1 MVDFNIRDALQR
13 RFNRQNINQAKINV
27 QSSAVN
33 PDASG
38 NNSTQNLVKQVH
50 SNIINNIQQ
59 QMITPQT
66 VRMNHLAS
74 VDRSTYIK
82 NLLNLPD
89 NITDLLITFGN
100 DKTEAQMKEAL
111 KQNQQVLNNL
121 NNIIQQNQQRL
132 NLQEAL
138 QNQRSNFQ
146 QNQQNQIQ
154 QGQQNQGQNQNNNI
168 QQPNQPNQNVNNQP
182 QVQPPYVPPSDKNNN
197 SGDKVQQNQQQNNQN
212 QNGKQEQN
220 DIKQPQ
226 QNRPQQPSEA
236 FDKTM
241 QEQIKNNN
249 NQNPPQQVGNNK
261 PQGELN
267 KPAQNPQQGQQGQI
281 GKPNQNPQQPN
292 LPNNNRPNVPNQPTP
307 PQPSVPNRPNV
318 PNRPM
323 PPQPSV
329 PNRPNV
335 PNQPMPPQPSVP
347 NRPNVPN
354 QPMPPQPSVP
364 NRPNVPNQ
372 PMPPQPSV
380 PNRPNVPNQPMPP
393 QPSVPNRPN
402 VPNQPTPPQPSVP
415 NRPNVPNQPMPP
427 QPSVPNRPNVPNQ
440 PMPPQP
446 SVPNRP
452 NVPNQPTPPQ
462 PSVPNRPNV
471 PNQPMPP
478 QPNIPNIS
486 NRPSHKPDGVTGGAA
501 NINDSVINEPE
512 FSNPTPRPTP
522 AHVNHRLHSQLI
534 NDARFEHMS
543 NLRDSVRNHIR
554 RPIELRPQAPTEQLQ
569 EEVSQELKQLQAQET
584 AQIAQKQVAAKVL
597 PSKVNLSV
605 LNSQIQ
611 QHSKQALNNLVLEMS
626 TATRQG
632 ITDTRPIQD
641 TISLINSSISASSQD
656 DTALA
661 IKNLMLLY
669 LPWLPLEEGVG
680 FKLDVTTKKAEP
692 PKEDDT
698 SISIMIT
705 TKNYGNI
712 GAEIN
717 LLTTNSVDIFI
728 TCDKTFPKEELLKR
742 LNRDSKEHSMTA
754 SIGVEEISQ
763 QNSLEPDVQKAKV
776 NLSNVTT
783 INPYLLLMS
792 HSFIRH
798 AIEIDINTTMYGQ
811 PVES

>member
-38 NNSTQNLVKQVH
+38 NDSTQNLVKQVH

-59 QMITPQT
+59 QMIMPQN

-74 VDRSTYIK
+74 VDRSHYIK
-82 NLLNLPD
+82 NLLKLPD

-100 DKTEAQMKEAL
+100 DKSEAEMKEAL
-111 KQNQQVLNNL
+111 KQNQQVLDKL
-121 NNIIQQNQQRL
+121 NNAIQQNQNRL
-132 NLQEAL
+132 NMQEFI
-138 QNQRSNFQ
+138 QNQRNNIH

-154 QGQQNQGQNQNNNI
+154 QGQQNQGQNQNNVQ
-168 QQPNQPNQNVNNQP
+168 QQPNQPNQNVNNQS
-182 QVQPPYVPPSDKNNN
+182 QVQPPYVAPNEKNNN

-212 QNGKQEQN
+212 QNGKQEQS

-226 QNRPQQPSEA
+226 QNRLPNAPNDA

-249 NQNPPQQVGNNK
+249 NQ
-261 PQGELN
+261 
-267 KPAQNPQQGQQGQI
+267 QGQI
-281 GKPNQNPQQPN
+281 GKPNQNQQQGQQGQIGRPNQNPQQPN
-292 LPNNNRPNVPNQPTP
+292 VPNRPNVPNQPTQ

-318 PNRPM
+318 PT
-323 PPQPSV
+323 QPL
-329 PNRPNV
+329 
-335 PNQPMPPQPSVP
+335 
-347 NRPNVPN
+347 
-354 QPMPPQPSVP
+354 
-364 NRPNVPNQ
+364 
-372 PMPPQPSV
+372 
-380 PNRPNVPNQPMPP
+380 
-393 QPSVPNRPN
+393 
-402 VPNQPTPPQPSVP
+402 
-415 NRPNVPNQPMPP
+415 
-427 QPSVPNRPNVPNQ
+427 
-440 PMPPQP
+440 
-446 SVPNRP
+446 
-452 NVPNQPTPPQ
+452 
-462 PSVPNRPNV
+462 
-471 PNQPMPP
+471 
-478 QPNIPNIS
+478 QPNIPNIPH
-486 NRPSHKPDGVTGGAA
+486 RPSHSHKPNGVTGGAA
-501 NINDSVINEPE
+501 NINDNVVQEPE
-512 FSNPTPRPTP
+512 NFNPTPRPTP
-522 AHVNHRLHSQLI
+522 TNVNHRLHSQLM
-534 NDARFEHMS
+534 NNARFEPMA
-543 NLRDSVRNHIR
+543 NLRESVRNHIR
-554 RPIELRPQAPTEQLQ
+554 RPVELRPQPQIEQLQ
-569 EEVSQELKQLQAQET
+569 EEVSEELKQLQNQEVN
-584 AQIAQKQVAAKVL
+584 QLAQKQVSARVL
-597 PSKVNLSV
+597 PSRINLSV

-632 ITDTRPIQD
+632 ITDTKPIQD
-641 TISLINSSISASSQD
+641 TISLINSSISASSQN

-680 FKLDVTTKKAEP
+680 FKLDVETKKAEP
-692 PKEDDT
+692 PNEDDT

-728 TCDKTFPKEELLKR
+728 TCDKSFPKEILLKR
-742 LNRDSKEHSMTA
+742 LNVDSKEHSMTA
-754 SIGVEEISQ
+754 SIGVEEVSQ
-763 QNSLEPDVQKAKV
+763 QNSLEPEVQKAKV

>member
-138 QNQRSNFQ
+138 QNQRNNFQ

-318 PNRPM
+318 PN
-323 PPQPSV
+323 
-329 PNRPNV
+329 
-335 PNQPMPPQPSVP
+335 QPMPPQPSVP
-347 NRPNVPN
+347 NRPNV
-354 QPMPPQPSVP
+354 S
-364 NRPNVPNQ
+364 
-372 PMPPQPSV
+372 
-380 PNRPNVPNQPMPP
+380 
-393 QPSVPNRPN
+393 
-402 VPNQPTPPQPSVP
+402 
-415 NRPNVPNQPMPP
+415 
-427 QPSVPNRPNVPNQ
+427 NQ

-512 FSNPTPRPTP
+512 FFNPTPRPTP

-597 PSKVNLSV
+597 PSRVNLSV

>member
-138 QNQRSNFQ
+138 QNQRNNFQ

-292 LPNNNRPNVPNQPTP
+292 LPNNNRPNVSNQPTP

-318 PNRPM
+318 PNQLT

-335 PNQPMPPQPSVP
+335 S
-347 NRPNVPN
+347 
-354 QPMPPQPSVP
+354 
-364 NRPNVPNQ
+364 
-372 PMPPQPSV
+372 
-380 PNRPNVPNQPMPP
+380 
-393 QPSVPNRPN
+393 
-402 VPNQPTPPQPSVP
+402 NQPTPPQPSVP
-415 NRPNVPNQPMPP
+415 NRPNVPNQPF
-427 QPSVPNRPNVPNQ
+427 
-440 PMPPQP
+440 
-446 SVPNRP
+446 
-452 NVPNQPTPPQ
+452 
-462 PSVPNRPNV
+462 
-471 PNQPMPP
+471 PP

-597 PSKVNLSV
+597 PSRVNLSV

-742 LNRDSKEHSMTA
+742 LNHDSKEHSMTA

-811 PVES
+811 PVKS

>member
-138 QNQRSNFQ
+138 QNQRNNFQ

-318 PNRPM
+318 PN
-323 PPQPSV
+323 QPF
-329 PNRPNV
+329 
-335 PNQPMPPQPSVP
+335 
-347 NRPNVPN
+347 
-354 QPMPPQPSVP
+354 
-364 NRPNVPNQ
+364 
-372 PMPPQPSV
+372 
-380 PNRPNVPNQPMPP
+380 
-393 QPSVPNRPN
+393 
-402 VPNQPTPPQPSVP
+402 
-415 NRPNVPNQPMPP
+415 
-427 QPSVPNRPNVPNQ
+427 
-440 PMPPQP
+440 
-446 SVPNRP
+446 
-452 NVPNQPTPPQ
+452 
-462 PSVPNRPNV
+462 
-471 PNQPMPP
+471 PP

-597 PSKVNLSV
+597 PSRVNLSV

-742 LNRDSKEHSMTA
+742 LNHDSKEHSMTA

>member
-138 QNQRSNFQ
+138 QNQRNNFQ

-212 QNGKQEQN
+212 QNSKQEQN

-267 KPAQNPQQGQQGQI
+267 KPAQNPQQGQQKQI

-318 PNRPM
+318 PNQPM
-323 PPQPSV
+323 PPKPSV

-335 PNQPMPPQPSVP
+335 PNQL
-347 NRPNVPN
+347 
-354 QPMPPQPSVP
+354 
-364 NRPNVPNQ
+364 
-372 PMPPQPSV
+372 
-380 PNRPNVPNQPMPP
+380 
-393 QPSVPNRPN
+393 
-402 VPNQPTPPQPSVP
+402 
-415 NRPNVPNQPMPP
+415 
-427 QPSVPNRPNVPNQ
+427 
-440 PMPPQP
+440 
-446 SVPNRP
+446 
-452 NVPNQPTPPQ
+452 TPPQ

-597 PSKVNLSV
+597 PSRVNLSV

-742 LNRDSKEHSMTA
+742 LNHDSKEHSMTA

-798 AIEIDINTTMYGQ
+798 SIEIDINTTMYGQ

>member
-138 QNQRSNFQ
+138 QNQRNNFQ

-168 QQPNQPNQNVNNQP
+168 QQPNLPNQNVNNQP

-292 LPNNNRPNVPNQPTP
+292 LPNN
-307 PQPSVPNRPNV
+307 
-318 PNRPM
+318 
-323 PPQPSV
+323 
-329 PNRPNV
+329 
-335 PNQPMPPQPSVP
+335 
-347 NRPNVPN
+347 
-354 QPMPPQPSVP
+354 
-364 NRPNVPNQ
+364 
-372 PMPPQPSV
+372 
-380 PNRPNVPNQPMPP
+380 
-393 QPSVPNRPN
+393 
-402 VPNQPTPPQPSVP
+402 
-415 NRPNVPNQPMPP
+415 
-427 QPSVPNRPNVPNQ
+427 
-440 PMPPQP
+440 
-446 SVPNRP
+446 NRP

-597 PSKVNLSV
+597 PSRVNLSV

>member
-138 QNQRSNFQ
+138 QNQRNNFQ

-168 QQPNQPNQNVNNQP
+168 QQPNLPNQNVNNQP

-261 PQGELN
+261 PKGELN

-292 LPNNNRPNVPNQPTP
+292 LPNN
-307 PQPSVPNRPNV
+307 
-318 PNRPM
+318 
-323 PPQPSV
+323 
-329 PNRPNV
+329 NRPNV

-372 PMPPQPSV
+372 PM
-380 PNRPNVPNQPMPP
+380 
-393 QPSVPNRPN
+393 
-402 VPNQPTPPQPSVP
+402 PPQPSVP

-597 PSKVNLSV
+597 PSRVNLSV

>member
-1 MVDFNIRDALQR
+1 M
-13 RFNRQNINQAKINV
+13 
-27 QSSAVN
+27 
-33 PDASG
+33 P
-38 NNSTQNLVKQVH
+38 
-50 SNIINNIQQ
+50 
-59 QMITPQT
+59 
-66 VRMNHLAS
+66 
-74 VDRSTYIK
+74 
-82 NLLNLPD
+82 
-89 NITDLLITFGN
+89 
-100 DKTEAQMKEAL
+100 
-111 KQNQQVLNNL
+111 
-121 NNIIQQNQQRL
+121 
-132 NLQEAL
+132 
-138 QNQRSNFQ
+138 
-146 QNQQNQIQ
+146 
-154 QGQQNQGQNQNNNI
+154 
-168 QQPNQPNQNVNNQP
+168 
-182 QVQPPYVPPSDKNNN
+182 
-197 SGDKVQQNQQQNNQN
+197 
-212 QNGKQEQN
+212 
-220 DIKQPQ
+220 
-226 QNRPQQPSEA
+226 
-236 FDKTM
+236 
-241 QEQIKNNN
+241 
-249 NQNPPQQVGNNK
+249 
-261 PQGELN
+261 
-267 KPAQNPQQGQQGQI
+267 
-281 GKPNQNPQQPN
+281 
-292 LPNNNRPNVPNQPTP
+292 NRPNVPNQPTP

-318 PNRPM
+318 PNRPF
-323 PPQPSV
+323 
-329 PNRPNV
+329 
-335 PNQPMPPQPSVP
+335 
-347 NRPNVPN
+347 
-354 QPMPPQPSVP
+354 
-364 NRPNVPNQ
+364 
-372 PMPPQPSV
+372 
-380 PNRPNVPNQPMPP
+380 
-393 QPSVPNRPN
+393 
-402 VPNQPTPPQPSVP
+402 
-415 NRPNVPNQPMPP
+415 
-427 QPSVPNRPNVPNQ
+427 
-440 PMPPQP
+440 
-446 SVPNRP
+446 
-452 NVPNQPTPPQ
+452 
-462 PSVPNRPNV
+462 
-471 PNQPMPP
+471 PP

-501 NINDSVINEPE
+501 NINGSVINEPE

-554 RPIELRPQAPTEQLQ
+554 RPIELHPQAPTEQLQ

-597 PSKVNLSV
+597 PSRVNLSV

-754 SIGVEEISQ
+754 SIGIEEIAQ
-763 QNSLEPDVQKAKV
+763 QNSLEPEVQKAKV

>member
-138 QNQRSNFQ
+138 QNQRNNFQ

-292 LPNNNRPNVPNQPTP
+292 LPNNNRPNVSNQPTPPQPSVPNRPNVSNQPTP

-318 PNRPM
+318 PNQLT

-335 PNQPMPPQPSVP
+335 S
-347 NRPNVPN
+347 
-354 QPMPPQPSVP
+354 
-364 NRPNVPNQ
+364 
-372 PMPPQPSV
+372 
-380 PNRPNVPNQPMPP
+380 
-393 QPSVPNRPN
+393 
-402 VPNQPTPPQPSVP
+402 NQPTPPQPSVP
-415 NRPNVPNQPMPP
+415 NRPNVPNQPF
-427 QPSVPNRPNVPNQ
+427 
-440 PMPPQP
+440 
-446 SVPNRP
+446 
-452 NVPNQPTPPQ
+452 
-462 PSVPNRPNV
+462 
-471 PNQPMPP
+471 PP

-597 PSKVNLSV
+597 PSRVNLSV

-811 PVES
+811 PVKS

>member
-138 QNQRSNFQ
+138 QNQRNNFQ

-212 QNGKQEQN
+212 QNSKQEQN

-267 KPAQNPQQGQQGQI
+267 KPAQNPQQGQQKQI

-292 LPNNNRPNVPNQPTP
+292 LPNN
-307 PQPSVPNRPNV
+307 
-318 PNRPM
+318 
-323 PPQPSV
+323 
-329 PNRPNV
+329 
-335 PNQPMPPQPSVP
+335 
-347 NRPNVPN
+347 
-354 QPMPPQPSVP
+354 
-364 NRPNVPNQ
+364 
-372 PMPPQPSV
+372 
-380 PNRPNVPNQPMPP
+380 
-393 QPSVPNRPN
+393 
-402 VPNQPTPPQPSVP
+402 
-415 NRPNVPNQPMPP
+415 
-427 QPSVPNRPNVPNQ
+427 
-440 PMPPQP
+440 
-446 SVPNRP
+446 NRP

-597 PSKVNLSV
+597 PSRVNLSV

-742 LNRDSKEHSMTA
+742 LNHDSKEHSMTA

-798 AIEIDINTTMYGQ
+798 SIEIDINTTMYGQ

>member
-138 QNQRSNFQ
+138 QNQRNNFQ

-292 LPNNNRPNVPNQPTP
+292 LPNNNRPNVSNQPTPPQPSVPNRPNVSNQPTP

-318 PNRPM
+318 PNQLT
-323 PPQPSV
+323 PPQPSVPNRPNVSNQPTPPQSSV

-335 PNQPMPPQPSVP
+335 PNQPMS
-347 NRPNVPN
+347 
-354 QPMPPQPSVP
+354 
-364 NRPNVPNQ
+364 
-372 PMPPQPSV
+372 
-380 PNRPNVPNQPMPP
+380 P

-415 NRPNVPNQPMPP
+415 NRPNV
-427 QPSVPNRPNVPNQ
+427 S
-440 PMPPQP
+440 
-446 SVPNRP
+446 
-452 NVPNQPTPPQ
+452 NQPTPPQ

-471 PNQPMPP
+471 PNQPFPP

-597 PSKVNLSV
+597 PSRVNLSV

-742 LNRDSKEHSMTA
+742 LNHDSKEHSMTA

-811 PVES
+811 PVKS

>member
-138 QNQRSNFQ
+138 QNQRNNFQ

-318 PNRPM
+318 PN
-323 PPQPSV
+323 
-329 PNRPNV
+329 
-335 PNQPMPPQPSVP
+335 
-347 NRPNVPN
+347 
-354 QPMPPQPSVP
+354 
-364 NRPNVPNQ
+364 
-372 PMPPQPSV
+372 
-380 PNRPNVPNQPMPP
+380 
-393 QPSVPNRPN
+393 
-402 VPNQPTPPQPSVP
+402 QPTPPQPSVP
-415 NRPNVPNQPMPP
+415 NRPNVPNQPM
-427 QPSVPNRPNVPNQ
+427 
-440 PMPPQP
+440 
-446 SVPNRP
+446 
-452 NVPNQPTPPQ
+452 PPQ

-597 PSKVNLSV
+597 PSRVNLSV

>member
-38 NNSTQNLVKQVH
+38 NGSTQNLVKQVH
-50 SNIINNIQQ
+50 SNIINNLQQ
-59 QMITPQT
+59 QMIMPQT

-82 NLLNLPD
+82 NLLKLPD

-100 DKTEAQMKEAL
+100 DKSEAEMKEAL

-121 NNIIQQNQQRL
+121 NNIIQQNQNRL
-132 NLQEAL
+132 NMQEAL
-138 QNQRSNFQ
+138 LNQRNNIQ

-197 SGDKVQQNQQQNNQN
+197 SGDKVQQNPQQNNQN
-212 QNGKQEQN
+212 QNGKQDQN
-220 DIKQPQ
+220 DIKQPP
-226 QNRPQQPSEA
+226 QNRLPNNSNEA
-236 FDKTM
+236 FDKTL
-241 QEQIKNNN
+241 QDQIKNNN
-249 NQNPPQQVGNNK
+249 NNNNNNQQQVGNNNK
-261 PQGELN
+261 PQGEIG
-267 KPAQNPQQGQQGQI
+267 KPNQNPQSGQQGQI

-292 LPNNNRPNVPNQPTP
+292 LPNNKPNVPNQPTQ
-307 PQPSVPNRPNV
+307 PQPN
-318 PNRPM
+318 
-323 PPQPSV
+323 V

-335 PNQPMPPQPSVP
+335 PNQPLPPQQPNVP

-354 QPMPPQPSVP
+354 QPSPPQQPNIP

-372 PMPPQPSV
+372 PLPPEQPNI
-380 PNRPNVPNQPMPP
+380 PNRPNVPNQPL
-393 QPSVPNRPN
+393 
-402 VPNQPTPPQPSVP
+402 
-415 NRPNVPNQPMPP
+415 
-427 QPSVPNRPNVPNQ
+427 
-440 PMPPQP
+440 
-446 SVPNRP
+446 
-452 NVPNQPTPPQ
+452 
-462 PSVPNRPNV
+462 
-471 PNQPMPP
+471 PP

-486 NRPSHKPDGVTGGAA
+486 HRPNHSHKPDGVTGGAA
-501 NINDSVINEPE
+501 SINDSVIQEPE
-512 FSNPTPRPTP
+512 NFNPSPRPTP
-522 AHVNHRLHSQLI
+522 AHVNHRLHSQLM
-534 NDARFEHMS
+534 NNARFEPMA
-543 NLRDSVRNHIR
+543 NLRESVRNHIR
-554 RPIELRPQAPTEQLQ
+554 RPVELRSQAPTEQLQ
-569 EEVSQELKQLQAQET
+569 EEVSQELKQLQTQE
-584 AQIAQKQVAAKVL
+584 AVQIAQKQVAAKVL
-597 PSKVNLSV
+597 PSRVNLSV

-742 LNRDSKEHSMTA
+742 LNHDSKEHSMTA

>member
-38 NNSTQNLVKQVH
+38 NGSTQNLVKQVH

-59 QMITPQT
+59 QMIMPQN

-74 VDRSTYIK
+74 VDRSHYIK
-82 NLLNLPD
+82 NLLKLPD

-100 DKTEAQMKEAL
+100 DKSEAEMKEAL
-111 KQNQQVLNNL
+111 KQNQQVLDKL
-121 NNIIQQNQQRL
+121 NNAIQQNQNRL
-132 NLQEAL
+132 NMQEFI
-138 QNQRSNFQ
+138 QNQRNNIR

-154 QGQQNQGQNQNNNI
+154 QGQQNQGQNQNNI
-168 QQPNQPNQNVNNQP
+168 QQQPNQPNQNVNNQP
-182 QVQPPYVPPSDKNNN
+182 QVQPPYVAPNEKNNN

-212 QNGKQEQN
+212 QNGKQEQS

-226 QNRPQQPSEA
+226 QNRLPNTPNDA

-249 NQNPPQQVGNNK
+249 NQQGQIGK
-261 PQGELN
+261 PN
-267 KPAQNPQQGQQGQI
+267 QNQQQGQQGQI

-292 LPNNNRPNVPNQPTP
+292 T
-307 PQPSVPNRPNV
+307 PNRPNI
-318 PNRPM
+318 PNQPA
-323 PPQPSV
+323 PPQP
-329 PNRPNV
+329 N
-335 PNQPMPPQPSVP
+335 
-347 NRPNVPN
+347 
-354 QPMPPQPSVP
+354 
-364 NRPNVPNQ
+364 
-372 PMPPQPSV
+372 
-380 PNRPNVPNQPMPP
+380 
-393 QPSVPNRPN
+393 VPNRPN

-415 NRPNVPNQPMPP
+415 NRPNIPNQPL
-427 QPSVPNRPNVPNQ
+427 Q
-440 PMPPQP
+440 
-446 SVPNRP
+446 
-452 NVPNQPTPPQ
+452 
-462 PSVPNRPNV
+462 
-471 PNQPMPP
+471 P

-486 NRPSHKPDGVTGGAA
+486 HRPNHSHKPNGVTGGAA
-501 NINDSVINEPE
+501 NINDSVVHEPE
-512 FSNPTPRPTP
+512 NFNPTPRPTP
-522 AHVNHRLHSQLI
+522 ANVNHRLHSQLM
-534 NDARFEHMS
+534 NNARFEPMA
-543 NLRDSVRNHIR
+543 NLRESVRNHIR
-554 RPIELRPQAPTEQLQ
+554 RPVELRPQAQTEQLQ
-569 EEVSQELKQLQAQET
+569 EEVSEELKQLQTQEVN
-584 AQIAQKQVAAKVL
+584 QLAQKQVAARVL
-597 PSKVNLSV
+597 PSRINLSV

-632 ITDTRPIQD
+632 ITDTKPIQD
-641 TISLINSSISASSQD
+641 TISLINSSISASSQN

-680 FKLDVTTKKAEP
+680 FKLDVETKKAEP

-728 TCDKTFPKEELLKR
+728 TCDKSFPKEVLLKR
-742 LNRDSKEHSMTA
+742 LNADSKEHSMTA
-754 SIGVEEISQ
+754 SIGVEEVAQ
-763 QNSLEPDVQKAKV
+763 QNSLEPEVQKAKV